1 MASNMIETSIKEK
14 ARETGLFLLK
24 TSGAEPLQ
32 RFLPANLGLHKLPEY
47 LFVGFAPFIAIS
59 LIVILFIAQ
68 PARSQPLRSMH
79 EMQRLTAGEVVVRQD
94 PPGSGEK
101 RRVHAAALIE
111 APAVRIWDILIDCE
125 HAPDFI
131 PGLISCRYVERNE
144 GSDIL
149 EQRLKLSSLLPT
161 STYSFRATY
170 EQHRRIDFTRVS
182 GDFREFTGSW
192 TLQPIDDG
200 RQTIVEYSVYL
211 DPGLLTPQWLVRNML
226 RGDLVELLK
235 ALRNRVMALPRK

>member
-1 MASNMIETSIKEK
+1 MESNMIETSIKEK
-14 ARETGLFLLK
+14 ARGTGLFHLSA
-24 TSGAEPLQ
+24 SGAEPLK
-32 RFLPANLGLHKLPEY
+32 RYLPAYLDLQKHHEY
-47 LFVGFAPFIAIS
+47 LFAGLAPFIAIS

-101 RRVHAAALIE
+101 RRVYAAARIE

-131 PGLISCRYVERNE
+131 PGLISCRYVQRN
-144 GSDIL
+144 GDTDIL
-149 EQRLKLSSLLPT
+149 EQRLRLSWLLPT
-161 STYSFRATY
+161 ATYSFRATY

-211 DPGLLTPQWLVRNML
+211 DPGLLTPQWLVRKML
-226 RGDLVELLK
+226 RGDLVELLT
-235 ALRNRVMALPRK
+235 ALRNRVMAAPRK